1 MMIKINVITWAIS
14 NTSGPLCPVVI
25 KINNRI
31 NVKITKAMTNEY
43 IVRMSMICIVFSS
56 YN

>member
-1 MMIKINVITWAIS
+1 MIIKINVMTWAIS
-14 NTSGPLCPVVI
+14 KTSGPLRPVVI

-31 NVKITKAMTNEY
+31 NVNITNAMTNEY